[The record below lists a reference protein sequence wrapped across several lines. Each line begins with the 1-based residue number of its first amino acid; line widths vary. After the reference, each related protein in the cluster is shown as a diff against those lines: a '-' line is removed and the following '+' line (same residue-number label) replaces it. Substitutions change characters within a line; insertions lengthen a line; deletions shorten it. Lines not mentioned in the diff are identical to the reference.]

1 MPLYR
6 FALPIALVTV
16 MLGASAAQGGDPF
29 AAGVR
34 ETPPLSPA
42 DEQKSFHLPPGFAIE
57 LFAAEPDIQK
67 PINMAFDARGR
78 LWVTGSVEYPYAAD
92 LGKPGRDTV
101 KVLEDNDGD
110 GRVDKITTFAAGL
123 NIPIGVY
130 PYRQGAI
137 VFSIPNIYYLADT
150 DGDGRADRRDVLYGP
165 FGYQR
170 DTHGLNNAFRRGFDG
185 WIYACH
191 GFQNESNVTARDGSS
206 VSMQS
211 GNVYR
216 FRPDGSHIEQ
226 FTWGQ
231 VNPFGLTFDAMG
243 QLYSADCHTRPIM
256 LLLRG
261 GYYDSFGKPHDGL
274 GYVPQIMTHDH
285 GSTAI
290 AGTTCYLGD
299 AFPPQF
305 QGNMFAGNV
314 MTSRVNRDSLHF
326 VGATVQAREEPDFL
340 TTDDPWFRPV
350 DLQVGP
356 DGALYIADFYNR
368 VIGHYEV
375 PLDHPGRDRHR
386 GRIWRVSYRGAS
398 RSTKVPDLS
407 QASISELI
415 ERLSDPNLGL
425 RMRAAD
431 ELTDRWA
438 AQAIEPLQTALAK
451 RQDPTGRAQI
461 LWCLFRLG
469 ALAAQHLTGA
479 ATDADPLVR
488 IHALRILAET
498 PTWDGPLRGSVMAAL
513 GDPDPFVRRAAV
525 EAIGVHPDASFVE
538 PLLAL
543 RQATPRDDV
552 HLTHAIKIALRNC
565 LKPSGSLARAAAGNL
580 SADQRGWLAEVC
592 LGLPSE
598 DAGAYLLDYVD
609 RFSVDA
615 AAARRYLSH
624 AARHLPGGSPDRV
637 ADIARKKAAD
647 DVDLQVELLLAV
659 RDGLRQ
665 RGIPDSE
672 QVRRWARELAAR
684 LLAPE
689 HLAEVAWR
697 SFDKQGDPARPW
709 GIEPRR
715 TADGAV
721 EMPFLS
727 SLPLGESWM
736 GTLRSR
742 QFAIP
747 PQLRFYVCGH
757 LGDPAKP
764 AKAASFVRL
773 RLGDSGEIVARAV
786 PPRSDTAQPISWDLN
801 AYLGRQAYLEIED
814 GVDEHGFAWLAVA
827 GFDPPVVRIPGRGLD
842 VVQHRYAA
850 VADLVAALGLSEL
863 TAPLQAVL
871 RDADL
876 PGDVRFAAARALAN
890 LKSEPIWSALAALL
904 GEPRLPS
911 QVEQRITRLLA
922 GGDGSAEHLLVE
934 AMRSAP
940 IGVQYRLA
948 EALAASRE
956 GAKFLMRMVESGQAS
971 AYLLQQPALVRQL
984 SASLDDADSRIDAIV
999 ATLPNR
1005 QESVDKLLSQR
1016 RASYATATPS
1026 PERGLEVF
1034 KRHCAAC
1041 HQLAGTGAIIGP
1053 QLDGIGNRG
1062 VDRIIEDILD
1072 PNRNIDQAFRS
1083 SVYVLDDGRILN
1095 GLFRREEGELI
1106 VIADQQGK
1114 EVSFAK
1120 ELVQERQPAALSL
1133 MPDNFG
1139 GLIAENEFHDLI
1151 SFLAAQRSPTTT
1163 QSPR

>member
-1 MPLYR
+1 
-6 FALPIALVTV
+6 
-16 MLGASAAQGGDPF
+16 
-29 AAGVR
+29 
-34 ETPPLSPA
+34 
-42 DEQKSFHLPPGFAIE
+42 
-57 LFAAEPDIQK
+57 
-67 PINMAFDARGR
+67 
-78 LWVTGSVEYPYAAD
+78 
-92 LGKPGRDTV
+92 
-101 KVLEDNDGD
+101 
-110 GRVDKITTFAAGL
+110 
-123 NIPIGVY
+123 
-130 PYRQGAI
+130 
-137 VFSIPNIYYLADT
+137 
-150 DGDGRADRRDVLYGP
+150 
-165 FGYQR
+165 
-170 DTHGLNNAFRRGFDG
+170 
-185 WIYACH
+185 
-191 GFQNESNVTARDGSS
+191 
-206 VSMQS
+206 
-211 GNVYR
+211 
-216 FRPDGSHIEQ
+216 
-226 FTWGQ
+226 
-231 VNPFGLTFDAMG
+231 
-243 QLYSADCHTRPIM
+243 
-256 LLLRG
+256 
-261 GYYDSFGKPHDGL
+261 
-274 GYVPQIMTHDH
+274 
-285 GSTAI
+285 
-290 AGTTCYLGD
+290 
-299 AFPPQF
+299 
-305 QGNMFAGNV
+305 
-314 MTSRVNRDSLHF
+314 
-326 VGATVQAREEPDFL
+326 
-340 TTDDPWFRPV
+340 
-350 DLQVGP
+350 
-356 DGALYIADFYNR
+356 
-368 VIGHYEV
+368 
-375 PLDHPGRDRHR
+375 
-386 GRIWRVSYRGAS
+386 
-398 RSTKVPDLS
+398 
-407 QASISELI
+407 
-415 ERLSDPNLGL
+415 
-425 RMRAAD
+425 
-431 ELTDRWA
+431 
-438 AQAIEPLQTALAK
+438 
-451 RQDPTGRAQI
+451 
-461 LWCLFRLG
+461 
-469 ALAAQHLTGA
+469 
-479 ATDADPLVR
+479 
-488 IHALRILAET
+488 
-498 PTWDGPLRGSVMAAL
+498 
-513 GDPDPFVRRAAV
+513 
-525 EAIGVHPDASFVE
+525 
-538 PLLAL
+538 
-543 RQATPRDDV
+543 
-552 HLTHAIKIALRNC
+552 
-565 LKPSGSLARAAAGNL
+565 
-580 SADQRGWLAEVC
+580 
-592 LGLPSE
+592 
-598 DAGAYLLDYVD
+598 
-609 RFSVDA
+609 
-615 AAARRYLSH
+615 
-624 AARHLPGGSPDRV
+624 
-637 ADIARKKAAD
+637 
-647 DVDLQVELLLAV
+647 
-659 RDGLRQ
+659 
-665 RGIPDSE
+665 
-672 QVRRWARELAAR
+672 
-684 LLAPE
+684 
-689 HLAEVAWR
+689 
-697 SFDKQGDPARPW
+697 
-709 GIEPRR
+709 
-715 TADGAV
+715 
-721 EMPFLS
+721 
-727 SLPLGESWM
+727 
-736 GTLRSR
+736 
-742 QFAIP
+742 
-747 PQLRFYVCGH
+747 
-757 LGDPAKP
+757 
-764 AKAASFVRL
+764 
-773 RLGDSGEIVARAV
+773 LGDSGEIVARAV